1 MKALYDSQAFTM
13 QKFGGVSKCF
23 CELIAHLPQNVQ
35 WEIGIKECNNVHL
48 HDTIMPHLPYPQHI
62 DFERFICRKS
72 FPGKGRLFAAA
83 NKYIP
88 YFHSTEG
95 INQRYTIELLKRGD
109 FDVFHP
115 TFFDDYYLP
124 YLKGKPFVLTIH
136 DMTPELFPQYFKK
149 NNSQIVLKRKLAVK
163 ASAVIAVSESTKK
176 DIIGILGIPEEKVTV
191 IYHGGPESKQVEE
204 PPVVDFPYF
213 LFVGGRGGYKN
224 FSALLDGFALF
235 HRQRTDV
242 RLVCTGHPFS
252 QSETERIQSL
262 HLADCITQI
271 KASDKTLA
279 NLYAHAMAFIYP
291 SLYEGFGMPILE
303 AYAYGCPVILNK
315 RSCFPE
321 IAGDAAIYFDTNE
334 DGVPIAESLT
344 FAANLSSEQRQQLI
358 ALQKKQLHKY
368 SWQRSSLQLSQL
380 YASL

>member
-1 MKALYDSQAFTM
+1 MKVLYDSQAFTM

-48 HDTIMPHLPYPQHI
+48 HDILIPQLPYSRH
-62 DFERFICRKS
+62 FISRKS
-72 FPGKGRLFAAA
+72 FRGKGKLLAFAD
-83 NKYIP
+83 KYIP
-88 YFHSTEG
+88 CFSSTEG
-95 INQRYTIELLKRGD
+95 TNRRYTIELLKRGD

-124 YLKGKPFVLTIH
+124 YLNGKPFVLTIH
-136 DMTPELFPQYFKK
+136 DMSPELFPQYFKK
-149 NNSQIVLKRKLAVK
+149 NNSQIVLKRKLATK
-163 ASAVIAVSESTKK
+163 ASAIIAVSESTKN
-176 DIIGILGIPEEKVTV
+176 DIVNILGIPEEKITV
-191 IYHGGPESKQVEE
+191 IYHGGPEGKQVKD
-204 PPVVDFPYF
+204 PPVVTGPYF
-213 LFVGGRGGYKN
+213 LYVGDRRAYKN

-235 HRQRTDV
+235 HRQRTNV
-242 RLVCTGHPFS
+242 RLVCTGQPFS
-252 QSETERIQSL
+252 QSETERIQFL
-262 HLADCITQI
+262 HLAGSITQI
-271 KASDKTLA
+271 EASDKTLA

-321 IAGDAAIYFDTNE
+321 IAGDAAIYFDSNE